1 MMLFRKLASLLR
13 GKATPFQIFA
23 ACVLGTMIG
32 FAPAFSKAPALAM
45 ALIMLL
51 IVLNANLFLAFLF
64 AAVMTLVGYLVL
76 PVSFYLGR
84 ILLDGPTSGLFES
97 LINMPV
103 VAYAGLEYYAVTG
116 GLALA
121 LIVGIISGFVVIRTL
136 KSFRTQ
142 MAKLEANSE
151 LYQKMQ
157 TKKSVRLVTWVFL
170 GKGHGKK
177 KTYDDLLSK
186 KIGNPIRVP
195 GVILVVLVGALGYIG
210 QMFLSED
217 LMTMWLQRGLQ
228 RANGATVDLA
238 GASADL
244 GAGNIELRGLAA
256 ADPNALETNILQ
268 SVDLQMDV
276 DTSSL
281 LAKKVAFDSVVVRE
295 AEHGTQRAIP
305 GVLIGKAPK
314 PSEEP
319 PAESDASGKTIDD
332 YMKQAQIWQ
341 ERLAQVRRVLEKMG
355 SSEAQTDA
363 PENETLSERLARQ
376 AAALGYANVKASH
389 LISGAPSVLVREL
402 TIDGMA
408 STSIAGEVFDIR
420 GTNLSTN
427 PSLLDA
433 PTTLT
438 IQSRSGAISASLSI
452 DPATG
457 TSVRYTHTGISA
469 DAIAAQMSQPLF
481 AGGTIDISI
490 DAVLQGV
497 TVDAPLS
504 VTLHNTTLTLPGGN
518 QQHVDNFTLPIAL
531 RGPIDAPRITVS
543 SEALNNALQ
552 QAGLQRLQ
560 EELGDE
566 INDALGDEL
575 GEEAGNLLKGVLG
588 GDKNK

>member
-32 FAPAFSKAPALAM
+32 FAPAFTKAPALAL

-76 PVSFYLGR
+76 PLSFLIGR
-84 ILLDGPTSGLFES
+84 FLLDGPTSGLFEA

-103 VAYAGLEYYAVTG
+103 VAFAGLEYYAVTG

-121 LIVGIISGFVVIRTL
+121 LVVGIVSGFGVIKVL
-136 KSFRTQ
+136 VGFRKK
-142 MAKLEANSE
+142 MADLEQNSE
-151 LYQKMQ
+151 RYQKLQ
-157 TKKSVRLVTWVFL
+157 SKKSVRLVTWVFL

-186 KIGNPIRVP
+186 KIGNPIRIP
-195 GVILVVLVGALGYIG
+195 GVILVVLVCALGYIG

-244 GAGNIELRGLAA
+244 AAGNIELRGLAA
-256 ADPNALETNILQ
+256 ADPNALETNLLQ
-268 SVDLQMDV
+268 SVDLQMDI

-281 LAKKVAFDSVVVRE
+281 LAKKVAFDSIVVRE
-295 AEHGTQRAIP
+295 AEHGTRRAVP
-305 GVLIGKAPK
+305 GVLVGSAPT
-314 PSEEP
+314 PSKEP
-319 PAESDASGKTIDD
+319 PAGSDDLGKTIED
-332 YMKQAQIWQ
+332 YMKQAEVWQ

-355 SSEAQTDA
+355 TSEAQTQED
-363 PENETLSERLARQ
+363 EGETLSERLARM
-376 AAALGYANVKASH
+376 ARDLGYANVKATH
-389 LISGAPSVLVREL
+389 LISGAPSVVVREL

-408 STSIAGEVFDIR
+408 STSIGGEVFDIHA
-420 GTNLSTN
+420 TNLSTN

-433 PTTLT
+433 PSTLT
-438 IQSRSGAISASLSI
+438 IRSRSGAISASVTI
-452 DPATG
+452 DPSVG
-457 TSVRYTHTGISA
+457 TSVRYSHTGISA
-469 DAIAAQMSQPLF
+469 DAIASQMISPLF
-481 AGGTIDISI
+481 SGGTIDISL

-497 TVDAPLS
+497 TVNAPLS
-504 VTLHNTTLTLPGGN
+504 VTLRNTTLTLPGGN
-518 QQHVDNFTLPIAL
+518 QQQVDNFTLPIAL

-543 SEALNNALQ
+543 NEALNSALQ

-566 INDALGDEL
+566 INDAI

-588 GDKNK
+588 GDRNK